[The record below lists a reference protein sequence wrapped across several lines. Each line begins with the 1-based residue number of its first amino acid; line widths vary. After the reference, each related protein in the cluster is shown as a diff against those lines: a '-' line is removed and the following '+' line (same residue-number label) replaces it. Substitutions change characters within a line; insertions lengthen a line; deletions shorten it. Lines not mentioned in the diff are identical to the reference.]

1 MAFGVLNGASTSLLF
16 TPSYTA
22 IGHFFRARRGTATG
36 IASTGG
42 GVGAIVFSQL
52 LSHLFPKVGWGWSI
66 RIVGFIS
73 LLMVVL
79 CNLSIRRR
87 LPAATNATIH
97 PDFAIFRDRAFL
109 LTTIG
114 VFLLEFGLFIPLA
127 YVSSFALAQGFGED
141 FAFGTVMSVL
151 NAASVLGRLLPG
163 YWADAIGAF
172 NTNIVCVALTA
183 VGTLA
188 VWLPAG
194 HTVAG
199 VLVFV
204 VIFGFG
210 TGNNIS
216 VTPVCVGKL
225 CHTQHYGR
233 YYAAC
238 YTVVSIATLVGLPVA
253 GGIISATG
261 GGYWGLIVFTG
272 LTELLSLLA
281 LMAAK
286 GVSVGWK
293 PWANF

>member
-1 MAFGVLNGASTSLLF
+1 M
-16 TPSYTA
+16 
-22 IGHFFRARRGTATG
+22 IG
-36 IASTGG
+36 TGG
-42 GVGAIVFSQL
+42 GVGAILYSQL
-52 LSHLFPKVGWGWSI
+52 LSYLLPRVGWGWSI
-66 RIVGFIS
+66 RVVGFIS

-79 CNLSIRRR
+79 CNIFIRRR

-97 PDFAIFRDRAFL
+97 PDFRIFRDRAFL

-127 YVSSFALAQGFGED
+127 YISSYALAQGFGET
-141 FAFGTVMSVL
+141 FAFGTIMSVL

-163 YWADAIGAF
+163 FWADVIGAF
-172 NTNIVCVALTA
+172 NTNMLCVALTL

-199 VLVFV
+199 IIVFV
-204 VIFGFG
+204 VVFGFG

-238 YTVVSIATLVGLPVA
+238 YTLVSLATLVGLPVA
-253 GGIISATG
+253 GAIISAAG
-261 GGYWGLIVFTG
+261 GRYWGLIVFTG
-272 LTELLSLLA
+272 LTEVLSLLA
-281 LMAAK
+281 FMGAK
-286 GVSVGWK
+286 VVSVGWK

>member
-1 MAFGVLNGASTSLLF
+1 M
-16 TPSYTA
+16 
-22 IGHFFRARRGTATG
+22 
-36 IASTGG
+36 
-42 GVGAIVFSQL
+42 GAIAYSQL
-52 LSHLFPKVGWGWSI
+52 LSHLFPRVRGGWSI
-66 RIVGFIS
+66 RIAGFIS

-79 CNLSIRRR
+79 CNVFIRRR
-87 LPAATNATIH
+87 LPAAANATIH
-97 PDFAIFRDRAFL
+97 PDFLIFRDQAFL

-127 YVSSFALAQGFGED
+127 YISSFALAQGFGEA

-163 YWADAIGAF
+163 IWADAIGAF
-172 NTNIVCVALTA
+172 NTNMLCVALTV

-204 VIFGFG
+204 VVFGFG

-238 YTVVSIATLVGLPVA
+238 YTVVSIATLIGLPVA
-253 GGIISATG
+253 GAIISATG

-272 LTELLSLLA
+272 LTEVLSLLA

-286 GVSVGWK
+286 VVSVGWK